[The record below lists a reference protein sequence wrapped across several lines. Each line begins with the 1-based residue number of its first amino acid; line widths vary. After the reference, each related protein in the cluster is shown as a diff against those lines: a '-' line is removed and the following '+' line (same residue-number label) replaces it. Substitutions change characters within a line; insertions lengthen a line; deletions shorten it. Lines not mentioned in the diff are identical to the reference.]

1 VNLRYQN
8 QNYPIDLWLSGP
20 MGTLINTAETLVD
33 VEWKMED
40 QRLRVDIRSLSPGVE
55 VLNYEPKYVLP

>member
-1 VNLRYQN
+1 MSTLVNA
-8 QNYPIDLWLSGP
+8 
-20 MGTLINTAETLVD
+20 TEKLVD
-33 VEWKMED
+33 VEWRMED